1 VSVPYRPISIKSNI
15 VKIFLC
21 LLSTSFL
28 LPGLE
33 EFTTMPLEKM
43 NFCLLIY
50 FSGWFYLSLII
61 LGEDFTL
68 PGSGK
73 VIGAQGK
80 VNKVVR
86 CIVLIASITFVIY
99 SLLLI
104 YNVLELELS
113 N

>member
-1 VSVPYRPISIKSNI
+1 MISIKSNT

-33 EFTTMPLEKM
+33 EFATMPLEKM

-50 FSGWFYLSLII
+50 FSGWFCLSLII

-86 CIVLIASITFVIY
+86 FIVLIASITFIIY